1 MGLPSAYQGE
11 AEMLAKYLDAWYPII
26 ASWNGRLVFLDG
38 FAGRGRYTDGSE
50 GSPLIALRRLIDHRF
65 WPRMSHREFIFI
77 FVEHDQQNA
86 GSLQAEI
93 DAFQAQRQPWPA
105 NVKTEVVHGTF
116 DLTATEILEQLRAQK
131 ANLAPTFAFV
141 DPFGY
146 SGLPMKLL
154 AELLAY
160 PKTELFVNFVVGHVQ
175 RFITRDKQQR
185 VMGELFGIDVDEV
198 LKDWDPAD
206 VGRVEHLRAV
216 YERQL
221 KAVALIGRWRG
232 QADTFS
238 WDAGLEA
245 DGEFVE
251 CDADPLVQT
260 TVDAESVVA
269 ASQVLHER
277 PPSGDDLQ

>member
-1 MGLPSAYQGE
+1 
-11 AEMLAKYLDAWYPII
+11 
-26 ASWNGRLVFLDG
+26 
-38 FAGRGRYTDGSE
+38 
-50 GSPLIALRRLIDHRF
+50 
-65 WPRMSHREFIFI
+65 MSHRVFIFI
-77 FVEHDQQNA
+77 EHDQQNA

-116 DLTATEILEQLRAQK
+116 DRTATEILEQLRAQK

-160 PKTELFVNFVVGHVQ
+160 PKTELFV
-175 RFITRDKQQR
+175 
-185 VMGELFGIDVDEV
+185 DEV
-198 LKDWDPAD
+198 LKDWEPAD

-260 TVDAESVVA
+260 TVDAESEVA